1 MAREKKNN
9 HKHSIIGI
17 LIIAGVVGS
26 IYAYFRYE
34 KLYPNTDNAYVN
46 ASLVNVAPKVTGY
59 LQTLSIKNNQ
69 MVHKGDVL
77 FTINPI
83 DYKLSVTQA
92 EKAYNSQ
99 EAQVSAT
106 KKQIDIQR
114 GQNAKDKS
122 QYDLSLETA
131 NRYKKLF
138 DANTLSTQNYQTAMT
153 NLDTAK
159 TQLDIDNRKIQQ
171 LDDVYRLTI
180 AKRDQAKASLDSAI
194 SNLDYTKYISPIDGY
209 ITNLN
214 TITPGEFLNAGQQMF
229 GLVDNNSWWIDANFK
244 ETQLERIKP
253 GQTVEIELDMYDH
266 HTYKGTVQSLSYAS
280 GTTFSLL
287 PAQNAT
293 GNWVKVTQ
301 RFTVRIKIEN
311 DDKYPLR
318 VGASAQ
324 VKIKTI

>member
-1 MAREKKNN
+1 MVKEKKASN
-9 HKHSIIGI
+9 KHTIIGL
-17 LIIAGVVGS
+17 LIIVVTIAA
-26 IYAYFRYE
+26 IYFYFRYE
-34 KLYPNTDNAYVN
+34 KLHPSTENAYVN
-46 ASLVNVAPKVTGY
+46 ANLVNVAPKVTGY
-59 LQTLSIKNNQ
+59 LQTLNVKNNQ

-99 EAQVSAT
+99 AEQVNAVKS
-106 KKQIDIQR
+106 QINIQR
-114 GQNAKDKS
+114 GQNVKDKAA
-122 QYDLSLETA
+122 YDLALETA
-131 NRYKKLF
+131 NRYKKLYQ
-138 DANTLSTQNYQTAMT
+138 ANTVSTQNYQTTMT

-159 TQLDIDNRKIQQ
+159 TQLDIDTRKLQQ
-171 LDDVYRLTI
+171 LDDVYRLSI
-180 AKRDQAKASLDSAI
+180 AKRDQSKAALDSAI
-194 SNLDYTKYISPIDGY
+194 SNLDYTKYIAPMDGY

-214 TITPGEFLNAGQQMF
+214 TLIPGEFLSVGQQMF
-229 GLVDNNSWWIDANFK
+229 GIVNNDSWWIDANFK

-253 GQTVEIELDMYDH
+253 GQNVKIKLDMYDNH
-266 HTYKGTVQSLSYAS
+266 IYTGVVQSISYAS

-301 RFTVRIKIEN
+301 RFTVHIKVEN

-318 VGASAQ
+318 VGASAK
-324 VKIKTI
+324 VEVNTI